1 MSRLHEFERLIDEKL
16 RSLFRS
22 PAQEPER
29 REVIEVHRAILD
41 EVASRIETMPR
52 GRRIFAYPHL
62 TVRVLP
68 PDPERRRAYEVVF
81 TEADALQRDIRARL
95 EEGEAEI
102 PERFRVDVEL
112 VEELPEGIG
121 ERGFDI
127 AYDRAPGAPEL
138 PRTRLLVLHGQAE
151 KPDYVFNKR
160 RINMGRLGDVLDP
173 KQRLVRRNDI
183 AFKDSADTP
192 NSTVSRTHAHIE
204 FDAKSGEFRIF
215 DDHSALGTTVL
226 REGEFVNVPRGT
238 SKGAA
243 LRSGDEI
250 VLGQARLAFEILRP
264 A

>member
-1 MSRLHEFERLIDEKL
+1 MSRLHEFERLVDEKL
-16 RSLFRS
+16 RALFRS
-22 PAQEPER
+22 PAQEGER

-41 EVASRIETMPR
+41 EVASHVETMPR

-68 PDPERRRAYEVVF
+68 PDPQRRRAYEVVF
-81 TEADALQRDIRARL
+81 SEADALQRDIRARL
-95 EEGEAEI
+95 EEAEVEI
-102 PERFRVDVEL
+102 PERFAVEVEL
-112 VEELPEGIG
+112 VDELPEGIG

-127 AYDRAPGAPEL
+127 SYDRASGPSEM

-151 KPDYVFNKR
+151 QADYVFSKR
-160 RINMGRLGDVLDP
+160 RINIGRLDNVLDP
-173 KQRLVRRNDI
+173 KQRLVRRNDV
-183 AFKDSADTP
+183 AFKESADSP

-226 REGEFVNVPRGT
+226 RQGEFVNVPKGT

-250 VLGQARLAFEILRP
+250 VLGQARLAFEVL

>member
-1 MSRLHEFERLIDEKL
+1 MSRLHEFERLIDQKL
-16 RSLFRS
+16 RSLLRS
-22 PAQEPER
+22 PAKEGER

-52 GRRIFAYPHL
+52 GRRTFAYPHL

-81 TEADALQRDIRARL
+81 AEADALPRDIRARL
-95 EEGEAEI
+95 EEQEVEI

-112 VEELPEGIG
+112 VEELPEGVR

-127 AYDRAPGAPEL
+127 SYDRGAGPQEV
-138 PRTRLLVLHGQAE
+138 PQTRLFVLHGSAEQA
-151 KPDYVFNKR
+151 DYIFHKR
-160 RINMGRLGDVLDP
+160 RINIGRLGNVLDP
-173 KQRLVRRNDI
+173 KQRLVRRNDV
-183 AFKDSADTP
+183 AFKDSADSP

-204 FDAKSGEFRIF
+204 FDAKAAEFRVF

-250 VLGQARLAFEILRP
+250 ILGQARLAFEILGSP
-264 A
+264 